1 MRARIG
7 YSDKLENSLKNLQ
20 ASLVERSDMISCL
33 ERANVEL
40 RKQCET
46 LMLERESMS
55 KSMDWKQVNYENT
68 IKILKGFLEDRDCES
83 VRSLSG
89 QLEVLKKSFDKQTE
103 KIAEQEVQLR
113 SKEDELQRNVDMVQ
127 DKDKLVQY
135 LQAQLEKGTSEYSR
149 KTSELQ
155 ANILSLQIQLSQC
168 ESARER
174 LSLRNASLT
183 EEVDSL
189 KVQLANVSIKESDL
203 ADQLRRMNEIETEF
217 QNVVKKNEQLKRI
230 NTKFLEC
237 HISGH
242 FM

>member
-1 MRARIG
+1 
-7 YSDKLENSLKNLQ
+7 
-20 ASLVERSDMISCL
+20 MISCL

-46 LMLERESMS
+46 LKLEKESMS
-55 KSMDWKQVNYENT
+55 NSMDWKQVNYENT

-89 QLEVLKKSFDKQTE
+89 QLEVLKKSFDKQTG

-127 DKDKLVQY
+127 AKEKLVQY

-155 ANILSLQIQLSQC
+155 ANILSLQIELSQC

-189 KVQLANVSIKESDL
+189 KVQLANVSIKVRNL
-203 ADQLRRMNEIETEF
+203 ADQLRRMNGIETEF

>member
-1 MRARIG
+1 
-7 YSDKLENSLKNLQ
+7 
-20 ASLVERSDMISCL
+20 MISCL

-46 LMLERESMS
+46 LKLEKESMS
-55 KSMDWKQVNYENT
+55 HSMDWKQVNYEDT

-89 QLEVLKKSFDKQTE
+89 QLELLKKSFDKQTG

-127 DKDKLVQY
+127 AKEKLVQY

-155 ANILSLQIQLSQC
+155 ANILSLQIELSQC

-189 KVQLANVSIKESDL
+189 KVQLANVSIKVRNS